1 MHEKKVIPEADRA
14 RQQLIR
20 RETRKGERLDE
31 ETLAEFITEQ
41 PSIPKAGKYPEKLEI
56 LKGIYAE
63 CLEVFHF
70 VPEIRDVYLYVFP
83 ESEALRTESDGI
95 AVWVTNN
102 DVAIGLAETILT
114 EGTNEYAKSVFI
126 HELAHIILKDGH
138 TADFTALWHRMVA
151 YFNQEKGAD
160 LQCDSK
166 ADRKPIEAKAKPGTF
181 PQADSARVR
190 LIERETRRDNKGEVI
205 HKSDQTYREERE
217 RKQRAERERAAKRQ
231 KQEKEDQVYSRVIEK
246 LKGVV
251 HDGKRAQNDLSEIEG
266 GNEQLIEQKFRNLFA
281 KGSFPESGQGAENT
295 PYYSRQ
301 EQREMV
307 CKELRKRIKSGEQAD
322 RDLEEILAG
331 NYKILSKYLE
341 PVVRE
346 MEAPSEKVEKA
357 LRYITGK
364 VR

>member
-41 PSIPKAGKYPEKLEI
+41 PLIPKAGKYPEKLEI

-190 LIERETRRDNKGEVI
+190 LIERESAELHKGKLGKCAIEA
-205 HKSDQTYREERE
+205 KT
-217 RKQRAERERAAKRQ
+217 KQ
-231 KQEKEDQVYSRVIEK
+231 
-246 LKGVV
+246 
-251 HDGKRAQNDLSEIEG
+251 G
-266 GNEQLIEQKFRNLFA
+266 G
-281 KGSFPESGQGAENT
+281 
-295 PYYSRQ
+295 
-301 EQREMV
+301 
-307 CKELRKRIKSGEQAD
+307 
-322 RDLEEILAG
+322 
-331 NYKILSKYLE
+331 
-341 PVVRE
+341 
-346 MEAPSEKVEKA
+346 
-357 LRYITGK
+357 
-364 VR
+364 